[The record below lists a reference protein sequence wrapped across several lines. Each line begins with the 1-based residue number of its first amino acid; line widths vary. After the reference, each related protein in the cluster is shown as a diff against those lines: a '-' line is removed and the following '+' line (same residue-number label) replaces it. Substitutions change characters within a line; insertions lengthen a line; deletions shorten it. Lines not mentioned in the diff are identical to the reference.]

1 MSVMMIAITG
11 NGSLLRYG
19 ICAWYVDALFE
30 ALRKND
36 GLASASLP
44 VIDEGREVAILLE
57 HAPHSDT
64 ERKEGDTRSDGRKRE
79 FERIETTKLVR
90 QILRMRLLPKHRG
103 MQMTRSGASS
113 CYRDPGGVISIVMY

>member
-19 ICAWYVDALFE
+19 ICAWYVDALFD

-57 HAPHSDT
+57 NARQGDT
-64 ERKEGDTRSDGRKRE
+64 NRKEGDTRSDERKKE
-79 FERIETTKLVR
+79 SERVETTKLVR
-90 QILRMRLLPKHRG
+90 QILRMRLPPKHRG

>member
-1 MSVMMIAITG
+1 MIAITG

-19 ICAWYVDALFE
+19 ICAWYVDALFD

-44 VIDEGREVAILLE
+44 AIDKGREVAILLE
-57 HAPHSDT
+57 HAPHGDT

-113 CYRDPGGVISIVMY
+113 YYRDPGGVISIVMY

>member
-19 ICAWYVDALFE
+19 ICAWYVDALFD
-30 ALRKND
+30 ALLKND

-44 VIDEGREVAILLE
+44 AIDEGREVAILLE

-103 MQMTRSGASS
+103 MQMTQSGASS

>member
-19 ICAWYVDALFE
+19 ICAWYVDALFD

-44 VIDEGREVAILLE
+44 AIDKGREVAILLE

-113 CYRDPGGVISIVMY
+113 YYRDPGGVISIVMY

>member
-19 ICAWYVDALFE
+19 ICAWYVDALFD

-57 HAPHSDT
+57 HAPHGDT
-64 ERKEGDTRSDGRKRE
+64 KRKEGDTRSDERKRE
-79 FERIETTKLVR
+79 SERVETTKLVR